1 MMVRRMKRILE
12 IGNWPPPVC
21 SWSMS
26 LVGLRKE
33 LEARGWECRVMNL
46 NENRRVLHPDYIDV
60 QSGWDYVRKLTR
72 CVREGCAVHV
82 RVNGEAVKGY
92 SVAFLALLA
101 ARLGRR
107 PALLTYGGGHQQ
119 TYFPASRFSFRH
131 IAFSSLFRLP
141 ARIYCNSE
149 AVKHVLLRTGIRSE
163 RVLAIPHTSRE
174 YIDFSPSPLPQS
186 VEKFFA
192 EHDGVFFSYVCF
204 RKEFELKFLAEAI
217 RRFRGGSPRV
227 GFLFVGAWERELPH
241 MTEFLRAEGIQ
252 DLIYLMGSA
261 PHAMFLT
268 LLSRSLAYIRTPVTD
283 GVCSSVLESLQ
294 LKVPVLAADNGT
306 RPQGTGLWQP
316 GNVDGLVR
324 LMIDV
329 LQRRVDFVAQI
340 PDVVL
345 ENNTEKLA
353 NDIETVCLIGEEI
366 ARQSVTLSNKHRQQD
381 QHADVT
387 CAQAERT
394 FVEQ

>member
-1 MMVRRMKRILE
+1 MVLRMKRILE

-60 QSGWDYVRKLTR
+60 QSGWDYVRKLMR
-72 CVREGCAVHV
+72 CVGEGCAVHV

-92 SVAFLALLA
+92 LVAFLALLA

-119 TYFPASRFSFRH
+119 TYFPAPRFSFRH
-131 IAFSSLFRLP
+131 LAFSLLFRLP
-141 ARIYCNSE
+141 ARIYCNSD
-149 AVKHVLLRTGIRSE
+149 AVKHVLLRTGIHSE
-163 RVLAIPHTSRE
+163 MVRTIPHTSRE
-174 YIDFSPSPLPQS
+174 YVDFSPSPLPQA
-186 VEKFFA
+186 VEEFFA

-204 RKEFELKFLAEAI
+204 RKEFELRFLADAI
-217 RRFRGGSPRV
+217 RRFRAGSPRV
-227 GFLFVGAWERELPH
+227 GFLFVGAWKRELPH
-241 MTEFLRAEGIQ
+241 MTEFLRAEGVE
-252 DLIYLMGSA
+252 DAVYLMGSV

-316 GNVDGLVR
+316 GHVEGLIR

-329 LQRRVDFVAQI
+329 LQRRAEFVARI
-340 PDVVL
+340 PDVFL

-353 NDIETVCLIGEEI
+353 NDIETLCLIGQKI
-366 ARQSVTLSNKHRQQD
+366 ASQSGTLSNERTQQD
-381 QHADVT
+381 EHADVT
-387 CAQAERT
+387 CAQAART

>member
-1 MMVRRMKRILE
+1 MVRRIKRILE

-26 LVGLRKE
+26 LVSLRKE

-60 QSGWDYVRKLTR
+60 QSGLDYVRKLVR

-82 RVNGEAVKGY
+82 RVNGEAAKGY
-92 SVAFLALLA
+92 VVALLALLA

-119 TYFPASRFSFRH
+119 TYFPAPRLSFRH
-131 IAFSSLFRLP
+131 IAFSGLFRLP

-149 AVKHVLLRTGIRSE
+149 PVKRVLLRTGIRSE
-163 RVLAIPHTSRE
+163 KVRTIPHTSKE
-174 YIDFSPSPLPQS
+174 YTEFSLSPLPQA

-192 EHDGVFFSYVCF
+192 DHEAVFFSYVCF
-204 RKEFELKFLAEAI
+204 RKEFELKFLVEAI
-217 RRFRGGSPRV
+217 RRFRAGSPRV
-227 GFLFVGAWERELPH
+227 GFLFVGAWTRELPH
-241 MTEFLRAEGIQ
+241 MTEFLRGEGVQ
-252 DLIYLMGSA
+252 DLIYLMGSVS
-261 PHAMFLT
+261 HEMFLT

-306 RPQGTGLWQP
+306 RPQGTERWQP
-316 GNVDGLVR
+316 GNVEDLVR
-324 LMIDV
+324 LMIEV
-329 LQRRVDFVAQI
+329 LQRRADFVARI

-353 NDIETVCLIGEEI
+353 NDIENVCLIREKIPGQNLTV
-366 ARQSVTLSNKHRQQD
+366 ANRGTQQD
-381 QHADVT
+381 QQDDVT
-387 CAQAERT
+387 CVQADRI
-394 FVEQ
+394 FVEW

>member
-1 MMVRRMKRILE
+1 MMVLRMKRILE

-60 QSGWDYVRKLTR
+60 QNGWDYARKLGR

-92 SVAFLALLA
+92 VVAFLALLA

-119 TYFPASRFSFRH
+119 TYFPAPRFSFRH
-131 IAFSSLFRLP
+131 LAFSLLFRLP

-149 AVKHVLLRTGIRSE
+149 AVKRVLLRTRIRSE
-163 RVLAIPHTSRE
+163 KVLAIPHTSRE
-174 YIDFSPSPLPQS
+174 YVDFLRSPLPQA

-217 RRFRGGSPRV
+217 RRFRAASPRV

-241 MTEFLRAEGIQ
+241 MTEFLRAEGIEHAVF
-252 DLIYLMGSA
+252 LMGSV
-261 PHAMFLT
+261 PHATFLT
-268 LLSRSLAYIRTPVTD
+268 LLSRSRAYIRTPVTD

-316 GNVDGLVR
+316 GNVEGLVR

-329 LQRRVDFVAQI
+329 LQRRADFVARI

-353 NDIETVCLIGEEI
+353 NDIETLCLIGQKI
-366 ARQSVTLSNKHRQQD
+366 ARQSGTLSNERTQQD
-381 QHADVT
+381 QQADVT
-387 CAQAERT
+387 CGQAART
-394 FVEQ
+394 LAEQ